1 MFERLKSDIRC
12 VLERDPAARSGFEV
26 FLCYPGFHAVRN
38 HRTAHFLHTHGM
50 KMLARAVS
58 QLSRF
63 FTGIEIH
70 PGAIIGR
77 QLFIDHGMGLV
88 IGETAELG
96 SNVTLYQGV
105 TLGGTGKEKGKRH
118 PTIGDNVVVS
128 SGAKVLGSFTVGSNS
143 KIGAGSVVL
152 KEVPPNS
159 VVVGVPGRIVTK
171 DGVRIAASDMSSP
184 DSMIDLNHNQ
194 LPDPVADYEDR
205 LADYMVRMD
214 SRLEELEEIIKKHR
228 EQNEKRGNNE

>member
-1 MFERLKSDIRC
+1 M
-12 VLERDPAARSGFEV
+12 
-26 FLCYPGFHAVRN
+26 
-38 HRTAHFLHTHGM
+38 
-50 KMLARAVS
+50 
-58 QLSRF
+58 SR
-63 FTGIEIH
+63 GL
-70 PGAIIGR
+70 GDVYKR
-77 QLFIDHGMGLV
+77 Q
-88 IGETAELG
+88 
-96 SNVTLYQGV
+96 
-105 TLGGTGKEKGKRH
+105 
-118 PTIGDNVVVS
+118 
-128 SGAKVLGSFTVGSNS
+128 LGSFTVGSNS